1 MQPNLHWK
9 TQSKGIHMLSTIS
22 LRHIGILII
31 LLKSALIL
39 FFVLQILFFSSEA
52 NAFSFDNN
60 IFIFIA
66 AGFAAQLIDGAL
78 GMAYGVSCNSLL
90 LGFGVPPA
98 LASASIHTAEVFT
111 TGVSGLSHLLLRN
124 VNRRLLLKIAIPGVI
139 GSATGAF
146 LISSV
151 IDGGII
157 KPVIS
162 GYLLLMGVLI
172 LRKSLSRTEIVPQ
185 TNTKKVSFLGLVGGF
200 FDAIGGGG
208 WGPIVTTNLIHRGN
222 TPKQTIGTVNTAE
235 FFVSFVSTGIFIF
248 ILGVQNWQI
257 VLGLI
262 IGGVIASPL
271 GALLAGKIKP
281 KILMTLVG
289 ITIILISAITII
301 RALS

>member
-1 MQPNLHWK
+1 
-9 TQSKGIHMLSTIS
+9 MLNTIS
-22 LRHIGILII
+22 LRHIGILMI

-39 FFVLQILFFSSEA
+39 FFILQIIFFSTEG
-52 NAFSFDNN
+52 NPLSFNN
-60 IFIFIA
+60 DIFIFIA

-90 LGFGVPPA
+90 LGFGIPPA

-139 GSATGAF
+139 GSAAGAF
-146 LISSV
+146 LISN
-151 IDGGII
+151 IFDGGII

-172 LRKSLSRTEIVPQ
+172 LRKSLSKAEIVPQ
-185 TNTKKVSFLGLVGGF
+185 TKTGKVSFLGLAGGF
-200 FDAIGGGG
+200 FDAVGGGG

-248 ILGVQNWQI
+248 FLGVQNWQI

-262 IGGVIASPL
+262 IGGVIASPI

-289 ITIILISAITII
+289 ITIITISAITII
-301 RALS
+301 KALM

>member
-1 MQPNLHWK
+1 
-9 TQSKGIHMLSTIS
+9 MLSTIS

>member
-1 MQPNLHWK
+1 
-9 TQSKGIHMLSTIS
+9 MLNTIS
-22 LRHIGILII
+22 LRHIGILMIV
-31 LLKSALIL
+31 LKSALII
-39 FFVLQILFFSSEA
+39 FFVLQIIFFSTEG
-52 NAFSFDNN
+52 NPLSFNN
-60 IFIFIA
+60 DIFIFIA

-90 LGFGVPPA
+90 LGFGIPPA

-139 GSATGAF
+139 GSAAGAF
-146 LISSV
+146 LISNV
-151 IDGGII
+151 FDGGII

-172 LRKSLSRTEIVPQ
+172 LRKSLSKTEIVPQ
-185 TNTKKVSFLGLVGGF
+185 TRTGKVSFLGLAGGF

-235 FFVSFVSTGIFIF
+235 FKEIESISLKTTKETIEKGEEKTIYAVYNPSDVKDKTLYWISSNTSVVTVEKGRVKAVGKGTATITAVSRD
-248 ILGVQNWQI
+248 
-257 VLGLI
+257 
-262 IGGVIASPL
+262 GGKTASCE
-271 GALLAGKIKP
+271 
-281 KILMTLVG
+281 
-289 ITIILISAITII
+289 ITVK
-301 RALS
+301 

>member
-1 MQPNLHWK
+1 M
-9 TQSKGIHMLSTIS
+9 
-22 LRHIGILII
+22 I

-39 FFVLQILFFSSEA
+39 FFILQIIFFSTEG
-52 NAFSFDNN
+52 NPLSFNN
-60 IFIFIA
+60 DIFIFIA

-90 LGFGVPPA
+90 LGFGIPPA

-139 GSATGAF
+139 GSAAGAF
-146 LISSV
+146 LISN
-151 IDGGII
+151 IFDGGII

-172 LRKSLSRTEIVPQ
+172 LRKSLSKAEIVPQ
-185 TNTKKVSFLGLVGGF
+185 TRTGKVSFLGLAGGF
-200 FDAIGGGG
+200 FDAVGGGG

-248 ILGVQNWQI
+248 FLGVQNWQI

-262 IGGVIASPL
+262 IGGVIASPI

-289 ITIILISAITII
+289 ITIITISAITII
-301 RALS
+301 KALM

>member
-1 MQPNLHWK
+1 
-9 TQSKGIHMLSTIS
+9 MLNTIS
-22 LRHIGILII
+22 LRHIGILMIV
-31 LLKSALIL
+31 LKSALII
-39 FFVLQILFFSSEA
+39 FFVLQIIFFSTEG
-52 NAFSFDNN
+52 NPLSFNN
-60 IFIFIA
+60 DIFIFIA

-90 LGFGVPPA
+90 LGFGIPPA

-139 GSATGAF
+139 GSAAGAF
-146 LISSV
+146 LISNV
-151 IDGGII
+151 FDGGLI

-172 LRKSLSRTEIVPQ
+172 LRKSLSKTEIVPQ
-185 TNTKKVSFLGLVGGF
+185 TRTGKVSFLGLAGGF

-248 ILGVQNWQI
+248 FLGVQNWQI

-262 IGGVIASPL
+262 IGGVIASPI

-289 ITIILISAITII
+289 ITIIIISAITII
-301 RALS
+301 KALM

>member
-1 MQPNLHWK
+1 M
-9 TQSKGIHMLSTIS
+9 
-22 LRHIGILII
+22 I

-39 FFVLQILFFSSEA
+39 FFILQIIFFSTEG
-52 NAFSFDNN
+52 NPLSFNN
-60 IFIFIA
+60 DIFIFIA

-90 LGFGVPPA
+90 LGFGIPPA

-139 GSATGAF
+139 GSAAGAF
-146 LISSV
+146 LISN
-151 IDGGII
+151 IFDGGII

-172 LRKSLSRTEIVPQ
+172 LRKSLNKAEIVPQ
-185 TNTKKVSFLGLVGGF
+185 TRTGKVSFLGLVGGF

-248 ILGVQNWQI
+248 FLGVQNWQI

-262 IGGVIASPL
+262 IGGVIASPI

-289 ITIILISAITII
+289 ITIITISAITII
-301 RALS
+301 KALM

>member
-1 MQPNLHWK
+1 
-9 TQSKGIHMLSTIS
+9 MLSTIS

-301 RALS
+301 KALS

>member
-1 MQPNLHWK
+1 
-9 TQSKGIHMLSTIS
+9 MLNTIS
-22 LRHIGILII
+22 LRHIGILMIV
-31 LLKSALIL
+31 LKSALII
-39 FFVLQILFFSSEA
+39 FFVLQIIFFSTEG
-52 NAFSFDNN
+52 NPLSFNN
-60 IFIFIA
+60 DIFIFIA

-90 LGFGVPPA
+90 LGFGIPPA

-139 GSATGAF
+139 GSAAGAF
-146 LISSV
+146 LISNV
-151 IDGGII
+151 FDGGII

-172 LRKSLSRTEIVPQ
+172 LRKSLSKTEIVPQ
-185 TNTKKVSFLGLVGGF
+185 TRTGKVSFLGLAGGF

-248 ILGVQNWQI
+248 FLGVQNWQI

-262 IGGVIASPL
+262 IGGVIASPI

-289 ITIILISAITII
+289 ITIIIISAITIFK
-301 RALS
+301 ALM

>member
-1 MQPNLHWK
+1 
-9 TQSKGIHMLSTIS
+9 MLNTIS
-22 LRHIGILII
+22 LRHIGILMIV
-31 LLKSALIL
+31 LKSALII
-39 FFVLQILFFSSEA
+39 FFVLQIIFFSTEG
-52 NAFSFDNN
+52 NPLSFNN
-60 IFIFIA
+60 DIFIFIA

-90 LGFGVPPA
+90 LGFGIPPA

-139 GSATGAF
+139 GSAAGAF
-146 LISSV
+146 LISNV
-151 IDGGII
+151 FDGGLI

-172 LRKSLSRTEIVPQ
+172 LRKSLSKTEIVPQ
-185 TNTKKVSFLGLVGGF
+185 TRTGKVSFLGLAGGF

-248 ILGVQNWQI
+248 FLGVQNWQI

-262 IGGVIASPL
+262 IGVVIASPI

-289 ITIILISAITII
+289 ITIIIISAITII
-301 RALS
+301 EALM

>member
-1 MQPNLHWK
+1 
-9 TQSKGIHMLSTIS
+9 MLNTIS
-22 LRHIGILII
+22 LRHIGILMIV
-31 LLKSALIL
+31 LKSALII
-39 FFVLQILFFSSEA
+39 FFVLQIIFFSTEG
-52 NAFSFDNN
+52 NPLSFNN
-60 IFIFIA
+60 DIFIFIA

-90 LGFGVPPA
+90 LGFGIPPA

-139 GSATGAF
+139 GSAAGAF
-146 LISSV
+146 LISNV
-151 IDGGII
+151 FDGGII

-172 LRKSLSRTEIVPQ
+172 LRKSLSKTEIVPQ
-185 TNTKKVSFLGLVGGF
+185 TRTGKVSFLGLAGGF

-248 ILGVQNWQI
+248 FLGVQNWQI

-262 IGGVIASPL
+262 IGGVIASPI

-289 ITIILISAITII
+289 ITIIIISAITII
-301 RALS
+301 KALM

>member
-1 MQPNLHWK
+1 
-9 TQSKGIHMLSTIS
+9 MLNTIS
-22 LRHIGILII
+22 LRHIGILMI
-31 LLKSALIL
+31 LLKSALII
-39 FFVLQILFFSSEA
+39 FFVLQIIFFSTEG
-52 NAFSFDNN
+52 NPLSFNN
-60 IFIFIA
+60 DIFIFIA

-90 LGFGVPPA
+90 LGFGIPPA

-139 GSATGAF
+139 GSAAGAF
-146 LISSV
+146 LISN
-151 IDGGII
+151 IFDGGII

-172 LRKSLSRTEIVPQ
+172 LRKSLSKAEIVPQ
-185 TNTKKVSFLGLVGGF
+185 TRTGKVSFLGLVGGF

-248 ILGVQNWQI
+248 FLGVQNWQI

-262 IGGVIASPL
+262 IGGVIASPI

-289 ITIILISAITII
+289 ITIITISAITII
-301 RALS
+301 KALM

>member
-1 MQPNLHWK
+1 
-9 TQSKGIHMLSTIS
+9 MLSTIS

-31 LLKSALIL
+31 VLKSALIL

-90 LGFGVPPA
+90 LGFGIPPA

-151 IDGGII
+151 FDGGII

-172 LRKSLSRTEIVPQ
+172 LRKSLSKTEIVPQ

-301 RALS
+301 KALT

>member
-1 MQPNLHWK
+1 
-9 TQSKGIHMLSTIS
+9 MLSTIS

-31 LLKSALIL
+31 ILKSALIL

-52 NAFSFDNN
+52 NTFSFDNN

-90 LGFGVPPA
+90 LGFGIPPA

-151 IDGGII
+151 FDGGII

-172 LRKSLSRTEIVPQ
+172 LRKSLSKTEIVPQ

-262 IGGVIASPL
+262 IGGVIASPI

-301 RALS
+301 KALS

>member
-1 MQPNLHWK
+1 
-9 TQSKGIHMLSTIS
+9 MLSTIS
-22 LRHIGILII
+22 LRHIGFLII

>member
-1 MQPNLHWK
+1 
-9 TQSKGIHMLSTIS
+9 
-22 LRHIGILII
+22 
-31 LLKSALIL
+31 
-39 FFVLQILFFSSEA
+39 
-52 NAFSFDNN
+52 
-60 IFIFIA
+60 
-66 AGFAAQLIDGAL
+66 
-78 GMAYGVSCNSLL
+78 MAYGVSCNSLL
-90 LGFGVPPA
+90 LGFGIPPA

-139 GSATGAF
+139 GSAAGAF
-146 LISSV
+146 LISN
-151 IDGGII
+151 IFDGGII

-172 LRKSLSRTEIVPQ
+172 LRKSLSKAEIVPQ
-185 TNTKKVSFLGLVGGF
+185 TRTGKVSFLGLVGGF

-248 ILGVQNWQI
+248 FLGVQNWQI

-262 IGGVIASPL
+262 IGGVIASPI

-289 ITIILISAITII
+289 ITIITISAITII
-301 RALS
+301 KALM

>member
-1 MQPNLHWK
+1 
-9 TQSKGIHMLSTIS
+9 MLNTIS
-22 LRHIGILII
+22 LRHIGILMI

-39 FFVLQILFFSSEA
+39 FFILQIIFFSTEG
-52 NAFSFDNN
+52 NPLSFNN
-60 IFIFIA
+60 DIFIFIA

-90 LGFGVPPA
+90 LGFGIPPA
-98 LASASIHTAEVFT
+98 FASASIHTAEVFT

-139 GSATGAF
+139 GSAAGAF
-146 LISSV
+146 LISN
-151 IDGGII
+151 IFDGGII

-162 GYLLLMGVLI
+162 GYLVLMGVLI
-172 LRKSLSRTEIVPQ
+172 LRKSLSKAEIVPQ
-185 TNTKKVSFLGLVGGF
+185 TRTGKVSFLGLVGGF

-248 ILGVQNWQI
+248 FLGVQNWQI

-262 IGGVIASPL
+262 IGGVIASPI

-289 ITIILISAITII
+289 ITIITISAITII
-301 RALS
+301 KALM